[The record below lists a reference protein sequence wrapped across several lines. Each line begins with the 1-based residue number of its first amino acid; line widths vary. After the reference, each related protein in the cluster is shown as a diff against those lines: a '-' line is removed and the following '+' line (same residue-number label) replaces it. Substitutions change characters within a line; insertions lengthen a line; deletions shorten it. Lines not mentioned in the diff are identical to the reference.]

1 MGVPRGWKTKG
12 GGVTRGEMQGV
23 HAAWGKNCR
32 MGASRA
38 GGKPGGRAAREK
50 NAEWAIREERKGRV
64 GAEGRCRAEAQR
76 GSSEGWAR
84 REERLRVEV
93 TRGQTQGG
101 AAARKIGS
109 VGAPRGKTQ
118 GGATARKLGRER
130 GP

>member
-1 MGVPRGWKTKG
+1 
-12 GGVTRGEMQGV
+12 
-23 HAAWGKNCR
+23 

-118 GGATARKLGRER
+118 GGAAARKLGRER
-130 GP
+130 GTYKNLSQNVISIVSFGYLGKNQGNYLY